1 MKNPL
6 ILFIIKLWKRFFI
19 QPSCWV
25 CIFFFN
31 DHPDILH
38 FDFDVDL
45 DEWGP
50 NVLTYISRL
59 FHYVYTAAWER
70 VVVEISLYSCTKFS
84 NNWFV
89 PVFLRGAVILI
100 YCLRWATT
108 QSSISLTVFSFVVL
122 FLTTSEIFMESKLKH
137 LIAWSLG
144 AVVKHKNIA
153 NLCENVFRSQSVRVG
168 FELIKVN
175 ILVKSWVVT
184 YLGKTGLI
192 F

>member
-1 MKNPL
+1 MKTFFYST
-6 ILFIIKLWKRFFI
+6 ILLGLH
-19 QPSCWV
+19 
-25 CIFFFN
+25 FFFQRS
-31 DHPDILH
+31 PRYLALW
-38 FDFDVDL
+38 FWCWPRWVRAKCA
-45 DEWGP
+45 
-50 NVLTYISRL
+50 YIYFQTLSLRL
-59 FHYVYTAAWER
+59 YSSLRER

-84 NNWFV
+84 NDWFV

-108 QSSISLTVFSFVVL
+108 QSSISLSVFSFVVL